1 MNDTN
6 PQQEQK
12 EKVEEQE
19 QAQEQQKQKQ
29 KQKQNSASA
38 WWKSTR
44 KTLDQASST
53 AVRYKRMVQKK
64 IDLAATRK
72 KIDQTYAELG
82 RKVDQARENAAG
94 GPLDQEDV
102 RQVLNKLDNLKQ
114 SATQLEEE
122 INALKEEKASA
133 TDSSSER

>member
-6 PQQEQK
+6 PQQEQEQK
-12 EKVEEQE
+12 EKMEE
-19 QAQEQQKQKQ
+19 QEQQKQK
-29 KQKQNSASA
+29 SASD

-72 KIDQTYAELG
+72 KIDQAHAELG

-94 GPLDQEDV
+94 NPLDQEDV
-102 RQVLNKLDNLKQ
+102 RQVLNKLDNLRK
-114 SATQLEEE
+114 SAIQLEEE

-133 TDSSSER
+133 TDSGSEQ

>member
-6 PQQEQK
+6 TQQEKEQQ

-19 QAQEQQKQKQ
+19 QP
-29 KQKQNSASA
+29 KQNTVSD

-44 KTLDQASST
+44 KTLDQARST

-72 KIDQTYAELG
+72 KVDQAHAELG

-94 GPLDQEDV
+94 NPLDQEDV
-102 RQVLNKLDNLKQ
+102 RQVLTKLDNLKQ
-114 SATQLEEE
+114 SAIQLKEE

-133 TDSSSER
+133 TDSNSEQ

>member
-6 PQQEQK
+6 TQQEKEQQ

-19 QAQEQQKQKQ
+19 QP
-29 KQKQNSASA
+29 KQNTVSD

-44 KTLDQASST
+44 KTLDQARST

-72 KIDQTYAELG
+72 KVDQAHAELG

-94 GPLDQEDV
+94 NPLDQEDV
-102 RQVLNKLDNLKQ
+102 RQVLTKLDNLKQ
-114 SATQLEEE
+114 SAIQRTEE

-133 TDSSSER
+133 TDSNSEQ

>member
-6 PQQEQK
+6 TQQEKEQQ

-19 QAQEQQKQKQ
+19 QP
-29 KQKQNSASA
+29 KQNTVSD

-44 KTLDQASST
+44 KTLDQARST

-72 KIDQTYAELG
+72 KVDQAHAELG

-94 GPLDQEDV
+94 NPLDQEDV
-102 RQVLNKLDNLKQ
+102 RQVLTKLDNLKIGQ
-114 SATQLEEE
+114 NFRTEE

-133 TDSSSER
+133 TDSNSEQ

>member
-6 PQQEQK
+6 PQQEQEQK

-19 QAQEQQKQKQ
+19 QQKQK
-29 KQKQNSASA
+29 SASD

-72 KIDQTYAELG
+72 KIDQAHAELG

-94 GPLDQEDV
+94 NPLDQEDV
-102 RQVLNKLDNLKQ
+102 RQVLNKLDNLRK
-114 SATQLEEE
+114 SAIQLEEE
-122 INALKEEKASA
+122 IKALKEEKASA
-133 TDSSSER
+133 TDSGSEQ

>member
-6 PQQEQK
+6 TQQEKEQK

-19 QAQEQQKQKQ
+19 Q
-29 KQKQNSASA
+29 QKQNTASE
-38 WWKSTR
+38 WWESTR

-72 KIDQTYAELG
+72 KIDQAHTELG
-82 RKVDQARENAAG
+82 RKVDQARENAAAN
-94 GPLDQEDV
+94 PLDQEDV
-102 RQVLNKLDNLKQ
+102 RQVLNKLDGLKQ
-114 SATQLEEE
+114 SANQLEGE
-122 INALKEEKASA
+122 INALKEEKTSA
-133 TDSSSER
+133 TDSGSEQ

>member
-6 PQQEQK
+6 TQQEKEQQ

-19 QAQEQQKQKQ
+19 QP
-29 KQKQNSASA
+29 KQNTVSD

-44 KTLDQASST
+44 KTLDQARST

-72 KIDQTYAELG
+72 KVDQAHAELG

-94 GPLDQEDV
+94 NPLDQEDV
-102 RQVLNKLDNLKQ
+102 RQVLTKLDNLKQ
-114 SATQLEEE
+114 SAIQLEEE

-133 TDSSSER
+133 TDSNSEQ

>member
-6 PQQEQK
+6 PQQEQEQK

-19 QAQEQQKQKQ
+19 QQKQK
-29 KQKQNSASA
+29 SASD

-53 AVRYKRMVQKK
+53 AVRYKQMVQKK

-72 KIDQTYAELG
+72 KIDQAHAELG

-94 GPLDQEDV
+94 NPLDQEDV
-102 RQVLNKLDNLKQ
+102 RQVLTKLDNLKQ
-114 SATQLEEE
+114 SAIQLEEE

-133 TDSSSER
+133 TDSNSEQ